1 MATYGGLAEPLR
13 SGVREVLL
21 GRPASA
27 LAFLEHVD
35 RGEFPQDDVTA
46 VELRRLALHD
56 GETIAALVRK
66 HWGNIRAGT
75 PEEKL
80 AEIRRLTNDLRA
92 GSGDVDRGRALFTKN
107 CATCHRLFDD
117 GHAVGPELTTA
128 NRADQVFLLTSIV
141 DPSAQVRKEYLRY
154 NVLTNDGRIA
164 TGLLVEDGDASVT
177 LLTEKNERVTIP
189 RDEIEQ
195 LEPSQLSLMP
205 EDILKPLR
213 PQEVRDLFA
222 YLQSQTPG

>member
-1 MATYGGLAEPLR
+1 M
-13 SGVREVLL
+13 
-21 GRPASA
+21 
-27 LAFLEHVD
+27 
-35 RGEFPQDDVTA
+35 
-46 VELRRLALHD
+46 
-56 GETIAALVRK
+56 
-66 HWGNIRAGT
+66 
-75 PEEKL
+75 
-80 AEIRRLTNDLRA
+80 
-92 GSGDVDRGRALFTKN
+92 
-107 CATCHRLFDD
+107 
-117 GHAVGPELTTA
+117 
-128 NRADQVFLLTSIV
+128 FLLTSIV

-164 TGLLVEDGDASVT
+164 TGLLVEDGGASVT